1 MTMKTKE
8 TNRRKKFENK
18 ILKLFYLLFGL
29 IKPSLILSSLYTKL
43 YTFKTETFSFYQD
56 YHYYDKYNNTH

>member
-1 MTMKTKE
+1 MTMKTTE

-43 YTFKTETFSFYQD
+43 YTLETKTFSFYQD
-56 YHYYDKYNNTH
+56 YDYYDKYNNTH